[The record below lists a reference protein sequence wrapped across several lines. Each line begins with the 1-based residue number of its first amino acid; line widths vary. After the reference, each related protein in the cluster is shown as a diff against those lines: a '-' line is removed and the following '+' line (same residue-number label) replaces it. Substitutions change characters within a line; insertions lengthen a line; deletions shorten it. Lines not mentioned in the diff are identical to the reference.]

1 MNRRLVTLVALVIVI
16 ALVSAACSVARPSSG
31 VTTSPDGSTAP
42 ATEAPGSIDPSAD
55 PATEPPTDAPTAAPT
70 EEPPAPT
77 EDPTEPATEE
87 PTEAPSAAADV
98 CTGSQDNRDFL
109 ASVARDMDWTV
120 LCAVLPKGWVVQ
132 TGSYRQAN
140 GGRMEI
146 SYKHRGG
153 ATLSLAE
160 GAFCADTDGCVP
172 PGTDVGDAGFGP
184 MAGTLVALDDGG
196 WAIVVDRGAQLSW
209 LLVTH
214 GVDEATA
221 RGFGAALAVV
231 EG

>member
-1 MNRRLVTLVALVIVI
+1 MNRRLVTLLALLTLVALVV
-16 ALVSAACSVARPSSG
+16 AACSVARPSSG
-31 VTTSPDGSTAP
+31 VSTSPDIPTAP
-42 ATEAPGSIDPSAD
+42 ATEAPASVDPSAD
-55 PATEPPTDAPTAAPT
+55 PATEPPTNAPTAAPT

-77 EDPTEPATEE
+77 ETPTEPA
-87 PTEAPSAAADV
+87 TEAPSAAADV
-98 CTGSQDNRDFL
+98 CTGSQDNRDFF

-172 PGTDVGDAGFGP
+172 PGSDVGDADLGP

-196 WAIVVDRGAQLSW
+196 WAIVVDRGAQRSW